1 MRSTRQQSHESN
13 YRDSSVQTRVPL
25 EQVKH
30 FRLSLAEHPD
40 IDMKMGAG
48 LSHTISEFSAPPP
61 TPQLVSSKVFLLVSP
76 YRIFE
81 ISQSC
86 WAPPSSTPLATL
98 YIYIYLS
105 PFSLI
110 FTGNNFPTQ

>member
-48 LSHTISEFSAPPP
+48 LSHAISEFSAPPP
-61 TPQLVSSKVFLLVSP
+61 TVSHTAQPSGFQVQPVERTIATTRVFQGLLT
-76 YRIFE
+76 
-81 ISQSC
+81 C
-86 WAPPSSTPLATL
+86 LPLQDL
-98 YIYIYLS
+98 R
-105 PFSLI
+105 
-110 FTGNNFPTQ
+110 GK